1 MFSYLRSSL
10 LLQKTALIF
19 LLLPCTC
26 MAQNFGFDFE
36 NKKQNKVYLPFELY
50 NNLIIIPV
58 KLNDKLPLKFIL
70 DTGIRTTILTEKIMS
85 EALGLT
91 FNRRIVLKG
100 PGEQQFI
107 AAHVASNVNISMP
120 GIVGSGQAL
129 LVLEQDYL
137 QLPNY
142 LGVDVHG
149 IIGYELFSR
158 FIVEVD
164 YKNHV
169 LILQRGEYY
178 KPKRKYRRVH
188 MEIEDTKPYVEA
200 TIVLAN
206 GDTIHS
212 RLMIDTGASHAM
224 LIEED
229 KEKGIEAPEKS
240 IESDIGRGLG
250 GTIKGKLGRIQSVK
264 IDDFTFEDVIVSFP
278 HEGEYIDTI
287 FFNRTGTIGGEL
299 LSRFFVVFNYS
310 DESLYLKKNASFK
323 SGFEYDMSGIEVM
336 AVGQKLRTFEVV
348 KVRPDTPACH
358 AGLLPGDT
366 IVYLNGIKAENMKL
380 NQIYRLFHSKPGKK
394 IRMFIRQNGEERKI
408 VFKLKKFI

>member
-1 MFSYLRSSL
+1 MLCFIRSSRF
-10 LLQKTALIF
+10 LLQTALFFF
-19 LLLPCTC
+19 LPFLCI
-26 MAQNFGFDFE
+26 AQNFGFDFE
-36 NKKQNKVYLPFELY
+36 NKKQKKVYLPFELY
-50 NNLIIIPV
+50 NNLIIVPV
-58 KLNDKLPLKFIL
+58 KLNNRLPLKFIL

-85 EALGLT
+85 DALGLT

-100 PGEQQFI
+100 PGEQQFV
-107 AAHVASNVNISMP
+107 AAHVASNVNITMP

-142 LGVDVHG
+142 LGAEVHG

-164 YKNHV
+164 YKNHM
-169 LILQRGEYY
+169 LILQRGNFY
-178 KPKRKYRRVH
+178 KVKRKYKRIP
-188 MEIEDTKPYVEA
+188 MEIEDTKPYVNA

-212 RLMIDTGASHAM
+212 RMMIDTGASHAL
-224 LIEED
+224 LIEENE
-229 KEKGIEAPEKS
+229 EKNIVAPAEN

-250 GTIKGKLGRIQSVK
+250 GTIKGKLGRIKSVQL
-264 IDDFTFEDVIVSFP
+264 DDFVLKDVIASFP
-278 HEGEYIDTI
+278 NEGEYIDTI

-299 LSRFFVVFNYS
+299 LSRFYVVFNYS
-310 DESLYLKKNASFK
+310 DEALYLKKNSSFK

-336 AVGQKLRTFEVV
+336 AVGPKLRTFEVV

-366 IVYLNGIKAENMKL
+366 IVYLNGIKAENLKL
-380 NQIYRLFHSKPGKK
+380 NQIYRLFHSKPGRK
-394 IRMFIRQNGEERKI
+394 IRMYVRHNGEERKV
-408 VFKLKKFI
+408 VFTLKKFI